1 MLRTLEKEKVPF
13 LFSSENLI
21 QLLDATDS
29 VKTKLEIVAK
39 ISLRLIDPK
48 DKAEQ
53 LLGLF
58 RYMEDKKRVEDCL
71 KARIQT
77 INSNLFKRT
86 VASSALG
93 SGARGRG
100 GRGSNIRPSL
110 GGECRTSD
118 SATDINETTSRHVN
132 RLSVPSKLSGLFSDA
147 ADT

>member
-1 MLRTLEKEKVPF
+1 M
-13 LFSSENLI
+13 
-21 QLLDATDS
+21 DATDS
-29 VKTKLEIVAK
+29 VKTKLEIVTK
-39 ISLRLIDPK
+39 ISQRLIDPK

-100 GRGSNIRPSL
+100 GRGSTIRPSL
-110 GGECRTSD
+110 GGVCKTSD
-118 SATDINETTSRHVN
+118 SAADIEATARNLN
-132 RLSVPSKLSGLFSDA
+132 RLSAPSKLNGLFSDVTETA
-147 ADT
+147 EKDT

>member
-1 MLRTLEKEKVPF
+1 MPF
-13 LFSSENLI
+13 LFTSENLI
-21 QLLDATDS
+21 RLLDTTDS

-39 ISLRLIDPK
+39 ISQRLIDPK

-77 INSNLFKRT
+77 INSKLFKRT
-86 VASSALG
+86 LASSALG

-100 GRGSNIRPSL
+100 GRGSNRRLSS
-110 GGECRTSD
+110 GEGCRSAD
-118 SATDINETTSRHVN
+118 SATDTEETDRNVN
-132 RLSVPSKLSGLFSDA
+132 RLSLPSKLTGLFSGVDA
-147 ADT
+147 TEAEEKET